1 MASTRIHETINKI
14 QIQQCCNN
22 NFTSI
27 LLDSCASLIC
37 FGLRY
42 RCISKRIIS
51 SIEEVKQTNK
61 QKKSASLDHVY
72 CITFANKKKK
82 FPYVQ
87 RFQLHMTVFKIHGE
101 SSMIYIFLFQTVEK
115 PNFVLLFVC
124 FLFIQTN
131 QHGKQVR
138 VLPQQATSFLSLF
151 ADLLRVVIKEERKKL
166 NVLSCL
172 PNSDLH
178 VPLPHNCIL
187 QQIPWFCVEVCCF
200 RSILLRHFFGSLL
213 NSLAIKRF
221 EFHQRLLSI
230 CLAPSRWTVLTFCS
244 VTGKYHQTV
253 KKIKMNK

>member
-61 QKKSASLDHVY
+61 KSLHLLIMYTVL
-72 CITFANKKKK
+72 
-82 FPYVQ
+82 